1 MAIFKPEVR
10 TVEGSNVGTYNP
22 PTVDYSGFYSGIGRS
37 IGSSISSMFDASGG
51 KSGNSEGD
59 KEMIALQDVTS
70 QWQRASEIEDPTIRS
85 VTLKNIQKNAYLEY
99 PKYREGIKGIFSELS
114 GFVYEGTG
122 ADPDQLVQASTYKWA
137 TSTSEGQSAAVV
149 AQMKS
154 GGDPLLQDQYI
165 KDAYLQDLSYKNQV
179 AATEQE
185 AKLME
190 ADDKKRKILF
200 GTNVRPLLQG
210 KIDSSFS
217 QDTSKE
223 VIDRL
228 RQEAQNNNLDTTTF
242 LIDSLTATRNQRL
255 AEVTNEINRMGLDPT
270 TVNPDSFMAGYDSTL
285 KTLTQNKDLISRSMS
300 TMTDNQQAQVASIIR
315 DPSLRNAFLK
325 GNPAVISE
333 LLLQPE
339 NKADLAKVSE
349 LSIGIAGNGMTPNVS
364 ETSLGTEDIGDSPR
378 RFAEVYKGMAPE
390 EELMKIFN
398 APRDTKIAL
407 GKLGINSIRT
417 YKNDPTM
424 PEKTEAA
431 YRNIG
436 AMYVTA
442 LPSIDVEGSSYKSAN
457 VRNLIGDMAFT
468 TIDSIKSTNPNLGN
482 DLYNKMNTYAANA
495 VKKLTDSFNVNMDVI
510 KDTEFFPFILE
521 MDKNGNLAL
530 NVNSEALS
538 NDVNLKKAMG
548 AYRYET
554 KGSGRSVKTVGVE
567 MLPTETDPMKIL
579 SNYVSITEGANSREI
594 MDIIQSLKIL
604 ASQSKK
610 IPTDIRSKIDPIE
623 IIKQNVTVLSK

>member
-22 PTVDYSGFYSGIGRS
+22 PTVNYSGFYAGIGES

-51 KSGNSEGD
+51 KSNNSEGE

-70 QWQRASEIEDPTIRS
+70 QLRRASEIEDPVIRA
-85 VTLKNIQKNAYLEY
+85 TTTKNIQKMALYEY
-99 PKYREGIKGIFSELS
+99 PKYRESIKGIIADITGLE
-114 GFVYEGTG
+114 YEGLG
-122 ADPDQLVQASTYKWA
+122 ADPTQLVQASTYKWA

-154 GGDPLLQDQYI
+154 GGDPLLMDEYI
-165 KDAYLQDLSYKNQV
+165 KGAYLQDLSYKNQV

-190 ADDKKRKILF
+190 ADEKKRKIIF

-210 KIDSSFS
+210 KIDSSFA

-228 RQEAQNNNLDTTTF
+228 RQEAQNNKLDPTTF

-300 TMTDNQQAQVASIIR
+300 TMTENQQAQVAGIIR
-315 DPSLRNAFLK
+315 DPSLRGAFLK

-398 APRDTKIAL
+398 APRDTKVAL

-417 YKNDPTM
+417 YKNDPNM

-482 DLYNKMNTYAANA
+482 DLYNKMNTYSANA

-510 KDTEFFPFILE
+510 KDTEFSPFILE
-521 MDKNGNLAL
+521 MDKNGNIAL
-530 NVNSEALS
+530 NVNSEALK

-579 SNYVSITEGANSREI
+579 SNYVSLTEGANSREI
-594 MDIIQSLKIL
+594 MDIIESLKIL

-610 IPTDIRSKIDPIE
+610 IPPDIRSKIDPIE

>member
-22 PTVDYSGFYSGIGRS
+22 PTMDYSGFFSGIGES
-37 IGSSISSMFDASGG
+37 IAGIVNMKSSGG
-51 KSGNSEGD
+51 NISESD
-59 KEMIALQDVTS
+59 KKALVLKDVTS
-70 QWQRASEIEDPTIRS
+70 NIQRAYEIENGTVRA
-85 VTLKNIQKNAYLEY
+85 VTMKNLQKNAILEN
-99 PKYREGIKGIFSELS
+99 PQYRDDIKGIFGEFS
-114 GFVYEGTG
+114 GEIFQGTG
-122 ADPDQLVQASTYKWA
+122 ADPDALVQASTYKWA
-137 TSTSEGQSAAVV
+137 MDTSEGQSAAVV

-190 ADDKKRKILF
+190 ADEKKRKILF

-210 KIDSSFS
+210 KIDNSFA

-228 RQEAQNNNLDTTTF
+228 RLEAKTNNLDETTF

-270 TVNPDSFMAGYDSTL
+270 TVNPESFMAGYDSTL
-285 KTLTQNKDLISRSMS
+285 KTLTQNKDLISRSMQ
-300 TMTDNQQAQVASIIR
+300 TMTENQQAQVGSIIR
-315 DPSLRNAFLK
+315 DPSLRSAFLK

-364 ETSLGTEDIGDSPR
+364 ETTLGTEDIGDSPR

-390 EELMKIFN
+390 EELINIFK
-398 APRDTKIAL
+398 APRDAQISL
-407 GKLGINSIRT
+407 GKLGVNSIRT
-417 YKNDPTM
+417 YKYDSNM
-424 PEKTEAA
+424 PEKTEGA
-431 YRNIG
+431 YRNIS
-436 AMYVTA
+436 AMYITA
-442 LPSIDVEGSSYKSAN
+442 LPGIDVEGSSYKSAN
-457 VRNLIGDMAFT
+457 VRNLIGDIAFR
-468 TIDSIKSTNPNLGN
+468 TIDNIKSTNPNLGN

-495 VKKLTDSFNVNMDVI
+495 VYRLTTSFNLNMDTI
-510 KDTEFFPFILE
+510 KDTEFSPFILE
-521 MDKNGNLAL
+521 MDKNNNLSL
-530 NVNSEALS
+530 NVNPEALK
-538 NDVNLKKAMG
+538 NDVTLMKAMG

-554 KGSGRSVKTVGVE
+554 KGTGRGTQQVGVQT
-567 MLPTETDPMKIL
+567 MPAETDPMKIL
-579 SNYVSITEGANSREI
+579 SNYVAIGEGANAREV
-594 MDIIQSLKIL
+594 MDIIESLRIL
-604 ASQSKK
+604 SAQSKK
-610 IPTDIRSKIDPIE
+610 IPPEIRSKIDPIE
-623 IIKQNVTVLSK
+623 LIKQNATVIGK

>member
-1 MAIFKPEVR
+1 
-10 TVEGSNVGTYNP
+10 
-22 PTVDYSGFYSGIGRS
+22 
-37 IGSSISSMFDASGG
+37 
-51 KSGNSEGD
+51 
-59 KEMIALQDVTS
+59 
-70 QWQRASEIEDPTIRS
+70 
-85 VTLKNIQKNAYLEY
+85 
-99 PKYREGIKGIFSELS
+99 
-114 GFVYEGTG
+114 
-122 ADPDQLVQASTYKWA
+122 
-137 TSTSEGQSAAVV
+137 
-149 AQMKS
+149 MKS
-154 GGDPLLQDQYI
+154 GGDPLLMDQYI
-165 KDAYLQDLSYKNQV
+165 KDAYLVDLTYKNK
-179 AATEQE
+179 AAAAEQE

-190 ADDKKRKILF
+190 SDEKKRKILF

-210 KIDSSFS
+210 KIDSSFA

-228 RQEAQNNNLDTTTF
+228 RQEARTNNLDETTF

-270 TVNPDSFMAGYDSTL
+270 TVNPESFMAGYDSTL
-285 KTLTQNKDLISRSMS
+285 KTLTQNKDLISRSMQ
-300 TMTDNQQAQVASIIR
+300 TMTENQKAQVSGIIR
-315 DPSLRNAFLK
+315 DPSLRSAFNK
-325 GNPAVISE
+325 DNPIVLSE
-333 LLLQPE
+333 LLLNPE
-339 NKADLAKVSE
+339 NKADLVKVSE

-417 YKNDPTM
+417 YKNDPNM

-495 VKKLTDSFNVNMDVI
+495 VKKLTDSFNVNMDII
-510 KDTEFFPFILE
+510 KDTEFSPFILE

-538 NDVNLKKAMG
+538 NDVNLKKTMG

-567 MLPTETDPMKIL
+567 MLPTETDPMKLL

-594 MDIIQSLKIL
+594 TDIIQSLKIL

-610 IPTDIRSKIDPIE
+610 IPPDIRSKIDPIE
-623 IIKQNVTVLSK
+623 IIKQNVTVLGK